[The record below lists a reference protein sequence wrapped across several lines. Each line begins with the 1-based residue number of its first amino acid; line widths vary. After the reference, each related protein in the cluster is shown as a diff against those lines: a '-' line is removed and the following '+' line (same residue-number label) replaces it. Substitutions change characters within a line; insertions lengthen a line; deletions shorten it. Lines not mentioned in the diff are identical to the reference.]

1 MYKFTNFPE
10 KCKFH
15 EKRQWKKIF
24 NWKFRNFQEISYYKF
39 LKNHIFSKALC
50 P

>member
-24 NWKFRNFQEISYYKF
+24 NWKFRNFQEISYWPKTVVNIPS
-39 LKNHIFSKALC
+39 KNGRV
-50 P
+50 